1 MNTQVH
7 HKIPRCRGGTND
19 PENLI
24 DLTLLEHGYIH
35 ARMFLE
41 GGIQFDFRNPFWKVL
56 QIEDPALAGEVL
68 DEHRSRVKR
77 MGDVQ
82 GPLNRDT
89 GHMARIQQLSDCSAA
104 GKKGGSI
111 TASKGVGCHDP
122 KYLGVGGKIGGK
134 RGSANTN
141 SQKWQCT
148 VTGKISTPGPL
159 TRYQRVRG
167 VDPSNRIRI
176 N

>member
-1 MNTQVH
+1 MKTQRH
-7 HKIPRCRGGTND
+7 HKTPKCRGGTND

-24 DLTLLEHGYIH
+24 DLTLLEHGYTH

-56 QIEDPALAGEVL
+56 QIEDPDLAEKVL
-68 DEHRSRVKR
+68 TEHKSRVKK

-82 GPLNRDT
+82 GPLNRET

-104 GKKGGSI
+104 GKKGVRNQPRE
-111 TASKGVGCHDP
+111 AKV
-122 KYLGVGGKIGGK
+122 LGGK
-134 RGSANTN
+134 RGGILGGLKGSRNTN

-148 VTGKISTPGPL
+148 VTGFISTSGPL
-159 TRYQRVRG
+159 SRYQKARG
-167 VDPSNRIRI
+167 IDPSNRIQI
-176 N
+176 I